1 MIDWLR
7 GPSALRRAGRW
18 GAWLPSAAVPCAAP
32 PTTGASGAAGAPMA
46 ACRALL
52 PEPPE
57 EAAGGLPAEQP
68 AASRHAPAA
77 RTPAQVAGLREMV
90 LRGASAVMPM
100 GRRYRRRGS
109 PPMVTTWH
117 RCYLAREACR
127 PAPTGFRPRPPSGP
141 PAPG

>member
-7 GPSALRRAGRW
+7 GPSALRRRRPLC
-18 GAWLPSAAVPCAAP
+18 AWLPGAELPCA
-32 PTTGASGAAGAPMA
+32 
-46 ACRALL
+46 
-52 PEPPE
+52 EPPA
-57 EAAGGLPAEQP
+57 EAADGLPAEQP
-68 AASRHAPAA
+68 VASRHAPAT

-109 PPMVTTWH
+109 APMVTTWH
-117 RCYLAREACR
+117 RCYLAHGTCR
-127 PAPTGFRPRPPSGP
+127 PGPTGSRPRPPCGP